1 MSAKICFLV
10 QRGVAES
17 EMSRADR
24 RYGLYASRTRG
35 IWISM
40 PEVIARAPEG
50 WKNEHLNN
58 VGTEAEDGKE
68 DRDISLS

>member
-1 MSAKICFLV
+1 MQYI
-10 QRGVAES
+10 
-17 EMSRADR
+17 R

-50 WKNEHLNN
+50 GRMSILMMLIPKLKVNQKIMIWRYLKRRYALHAA
-58 VGTEAEDGKE
+58 G
-68 DRDISLS
+68 DRRAAR